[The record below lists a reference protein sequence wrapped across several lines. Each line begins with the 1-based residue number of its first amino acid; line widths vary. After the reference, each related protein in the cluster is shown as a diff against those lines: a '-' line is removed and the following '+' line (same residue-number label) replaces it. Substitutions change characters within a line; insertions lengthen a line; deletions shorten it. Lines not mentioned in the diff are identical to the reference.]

1 MLAGNRLGRHISVSG
16 ENKPRPTPF
25 SCSPFVP
32 QNSQTQAVPSEQA
45 STGSYDALLKAVWCP
60 ICGGKLTVREKDGK
74 KTLVCSR
81 HGEMKVFLDKDP
93 KAGGE

>member
-16 ENKPRPTPF
+16 ENKPRPTSF
-25 SCSPFVP
+25 LYSPFVS
-32 QNSQTQAVPSEQA
+32 QDSQTQTVLSGQ
-45 STGSYDALLKAVWCP
+45 STTGSYDALLKAVWCP

>member
-1 MLAGNRLGRHISVSG
+1 
-16 ENKPRPTPF
+16 
-25 SCSPFVP
+25 
-32 QNSQTQAVPSEQA
+32 
-45 STGSYDALLKAVWCP
+45 LLKAVWCP

-93 KAGGE
+93 KAGGES